1 MKTTVSY
8 KVRIIGMNRIF
19 QPTAHIYQKA
29 VAFLVPVVNEHW
41 DDISE
46 ISYTNA
52 KMLEIEKLVHTT
64 KNHKAVYAFDDI
76 FPKMPTYMRRAAT
89 FEAIGLV
96 SNYRSNYANWEKSGS
111 KKKPPRLGTHTSKAP
126 VFYRGGCFKE
136 NKDDNTSCSLKLFVN
151 NDWIWVD
158 IHLRKQDVK
167 YIDTH
172 MKVSPSAPRLEL
184 KKGKAYLVFSFEEKV
199 TLSKDPRI
207 AVGVDL
213 GLNSDAVMCSMTPDG
228 TVLARKFINFK
239 SEKDRIW
246 HLQRIAR
253 KIQKKS
259 GRRSTKN
266 VWSYIDILSSGHED
280 KIARAIVEFAV
291 YVNADVIVFEHLDM
305 KDKKRMGKWSQR
317 VAMWRKNSIQQCAAS
332 KAHCL
337 GIHVSHVN
345 AWNTSRL
352 AYDGSGAVKRNEDN
366 HALCT
371 FSTGKRY
378 NCDLSASYNIA
389 ARYFIRYLLK
399 TLPETVTS
407 RIAAKVPDCANRTK
421 CTLSTLISLNVEL
434 KQLTA

>member
-1 MKTTVSY
+1 M
-8 KVRIIGMNRIF
+8 
-19 QPTAHIYQKA
+19 
-29 VAFLVPVVNEHW
+29 
-41 DDISE
+41 
-46 ISYTNA
+46 
-52 KMLEIEKLVHTT
+52 
-64 KNHKAVYAFDDI
+64 
-76 FPKMPTYMRRAAT
+76 
-89 FEAIGLV
+89 
-96 SNYRSNYANWEKSGS
+96 
-111 KKKPPRLGTHTSKAP
+111 
-126 VFYRGGCFKE
+126 
-136 NKDDNTSCSLKLFVN
+136 
-151 NDWIWVD
+151 
-158 IHLRKQDVK
+158 
-167 YIDTH
+167 
-172 MKVSPSAPRLEL
+172 
-184 KKGKAYLVFSFEEKV
+184 

-213 GLNSDAVMCSMTPDG
+213 GLNSDAVMCAMTPDG

-246 HLQRIAR
+246 HLQRITR

-259 GRRSTKN
+259 GRKSTKN

-317 VAMWRKNSIQQCAAS
+317 VAMCRKNSIQQRAAS
-332 KAHCL
+332 KAHRL
-337 GIHVSHVN
+337 GIRVSHVN

-352 AYDGSGAVKRNEDN
+352 AYDGSGAVKRDGDN

-421 CTLSTLISLNVEL
+421 CILSTLISLNVEL
-434 KQLTA
+434 KQLAA